1 MGYSALSN
9 LLHQSPCSEG
19 SGWRRMG
26 AGVNWT
32 LRVPKTYVA
41 LSVHMRV
48 FGFLFKR
55 DVMGAATEL
64 KLLIK
69 CQ

>member
-1 MGYSALSN
+1 
-9 LLHQSPCSEG
+9 
-19 SGWRRMG
+19 MG